1 MAGRKTNPRQ
11 HRKPRLQQPRRP
23 SSPITLDPA
32 EVPPVGAIGMRG
44 VGAPTSEIILP
55 SSIVEGRAGR
65 PDAKRQPLV
74 QITDAY
80 RQALDVDL
88 PTADASPERL
98 HKRLLTA
105 MARGGRVKVSQI
117 VAASMLARSTKV
129 DGRDAVAA
137 VREITDRVEGP
148 VTQKSQV
155 VSTRYVVSVSPTG
168 ALVEAAL
175 PPSTP
180 EEWEARALAD
190 EERQRRAQLVAA
202 TGVSGE

>member
-11 HRKPRLQQPRRP
+11 HRKPRLQQTKRP

-32 EVPPVGAIGMRG
+32 DVPPVGPTGMRG
-44 VGAPTSEIILP
+44 VGAPTSEIVLP
-55 SSIVEGRAGR
+55 SSVIEGRAGR
-65 PDAKRQPLV
+65 TPANLAVR
-74 QITDAY
+74 ISDAY
-80 RQALDVDL
+80 RQALDVDI
-88 PTADASPERL
+88 PVTAGTAPEKL
-98 HKRLLTA
+98 HKRLVA
-105 MARGGRVKVSQI
+105 SMARNGKVRMSQL
-117 VAASMLARSTKV
+117 VAASVIYRSLDPRSR
-129 DGRDAVAA
+129 DGMAA